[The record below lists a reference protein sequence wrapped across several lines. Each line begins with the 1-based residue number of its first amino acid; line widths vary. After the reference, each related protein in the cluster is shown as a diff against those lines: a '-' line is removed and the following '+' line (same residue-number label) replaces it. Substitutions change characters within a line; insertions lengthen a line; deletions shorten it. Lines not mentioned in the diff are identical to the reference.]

1 MKIQEKEIVSLQSEL
16 DDAKEEVHY
25 LKNKLNQIYD
35 IIDDMEQE
43 IDNIDNKYKEAKK
56 EVEMKAKELNEL
68 EKLISD

>member
-1 MKIQEKEIVSLQSEL
+1 M
-16 DDAKEEVHY
+16 HY

-43 IDNIDNKYKEAKK
+43 IDNIDDKYKEAKK

-68 EKLISD
+68 KKLISD